1 MAAVDAAVLQPTSL
15 LPNESRRVPTACQ
28 RFNTQYI
35 QQARICSTL
44 SCYYALQ
51 LLLLLTLSAQTR
63 MYILCSHS
71 LAGSQYLGA
80 FFVHEPNYAVL
91 AVSNYTIFILHFALL
106 CTQTQTH
113 THTTQYT
120 YEAQT
125 TYINWPVLFHSAD
138 QTLYLY
144 YHRYLTTCVPNP
156 DWSIIPCH
164 FEQGFFFAVVVV
176 VVFVLYFYPSKRER
190 FLFECVGAGVV
201 S

>member
-113 THTTQYT
+113 TYYT
-120 YEAQT
+120 IHIRGANDIYKLAGA
-125 TYINWPVLFHSAD
+125 ISFS
-138 QTLYLY
+138 
-144 YHRYLTTCVPNP
+144 RPNL
-156 DWSIIPCH
+156 
-164 FEQGFFFAVVVV
+164 
-176 VVFVLYFYPSKRER
+176 VFVLP
-190 FLFECVGAGVV
+190 
-201 S
+201 